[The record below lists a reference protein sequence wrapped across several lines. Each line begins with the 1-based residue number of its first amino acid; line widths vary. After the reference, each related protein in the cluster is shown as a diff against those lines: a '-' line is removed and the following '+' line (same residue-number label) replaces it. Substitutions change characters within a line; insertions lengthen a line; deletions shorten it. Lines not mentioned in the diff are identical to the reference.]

1 MDILFPK
8 SANYTEPEKRIGH
21 SAGQRIC
28 GDGDQVCMIPGQG
41 SPAGED
47 PRQGRAEWADRTE
60 GRPWRWPAAPW
71 AEG

>member
-47 PRQGRAEWADRTE
+47 PRQGRAE
-60 GRPWRWPAAPW
+60 
-71 AEG
+71 